1 MILNAKSSDAL
12 RKLTF
17 QKSPDMRQFR
27 VCDSVEAYG
36 LEKALDKACIDLDR
50 VDKMSDTE
58 ACAFCNTDTKE
69 EALEVIQE
77 EIDYIEFQLDRIAV

>member
-1 MILNAKSSDAL
+1 
-12 RKLTF
+12 
-17 QKSPDMRQFR
+17 MRNYR

-69 EALEVIQE
+69 EAEEALEVIQE

>member
-1 MILNAKSSDAL
+1 
-12 RKLTF
+12 
-17 QKSPDMRQFR
+17 MRQYR
-27 VCDSVEAYG
+27 ACDSIDAYG
-36 LEKALDKACIDLDR
+36 FEKALDKAYIDLDD
-50 VDKMSDTE
+50 VDKMSDAE

>member
-1 MILNAKSSDAL
+1 M
-12 RKLTF
+12 
-17 QKSPDMRQFR
+17 

-69 EALEVIQE
+69 EVRDKKI
-77 EIDYIEFQLDRIAV
+77 IE